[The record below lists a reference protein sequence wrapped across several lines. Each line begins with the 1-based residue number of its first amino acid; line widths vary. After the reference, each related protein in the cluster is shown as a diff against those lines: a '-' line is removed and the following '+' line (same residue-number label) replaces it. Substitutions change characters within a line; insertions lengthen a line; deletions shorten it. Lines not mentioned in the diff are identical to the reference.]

1 MRFLPLDLPG
11 AWIIEP
17 EELRDERGFFAR
29 VWCAEELAN
38 QGLESRLAQASI
50 AFSQRKGT
58 LRGLHFQRPPHA
70 EVKIVRCT
78 RGSIYDVI
86 VDLRSDSPTYRRW
99 THVVLSEENHRMLYV
114 PEGFA
119 HGYQTLADNTEVF
132 YQMSTPYA
140 PGSEG
145 GLAWN
150 DPALAI
156 AWPHV
161 DERIISS
168 KDRGL
173 PVLEGRREPLTS
185 G

>member
-1 MRFLPLDLPG
+1 
-11 AWIIEP
+11 
-17 EELRDERGFFAR
+17 
-29 VWCAEELAN
+29 
-38 QGLESRLAQASI
+38 
-50 AFSQRKGT
+50 
-58 LRGLHFQRPPHA
+58 
-70 EVKIVRCT
+70 
-78 RGSIYDVI
+78 
-86 VDLRSDSPTYRRW
+86 
-99 THVVLSEENHRMLYV
+99 VVLSEENHRMLYV

-145 GLAWN
+145 GIAWN

-173 PVLEGRREPLTS
+173 PVLEGRREPLKS